1 METFTERH
9 LVQFGQYLLSQERK
23 LRFKSDRSRKKSDG
37 VIGETRHPLSSRES
51 LALIHHA
58 DVENFKTAIEEN
70 PEVEFTPSKEV
81 ILR

>member
-1 METFTERH
+1 METFTEKH
-9 LVQFGQYLLSQERK
+9 LVQFGQYLLSQ
-23 LRFKSDRSRKKSDG
+23 DRKKRFRAARSKKDG
-37 VIGETRHPLSSRES
+37 VIGEARSILSTRES

-58 DVENFKTAIEEN
+58 DVENFKTFIEEN